1 MNVALLPGGELAA
14 RLRQRG
20 IALHIGPF
28 VARLRSAIPSVAE
41 GIGLLYRDYAVVD
54 DQGFADF
61 HVELT
66 PPKNLRRWFRSQ
78 VLFFFDGRTPFK
90 PLPLA
95 QAFPFFEW
103 GLNWCVANYA
113 HRYLVIHAA
122 VVAKGREAVILP
134 GAPGAGKSTLCAG
147 LAARGWRLLSDELTL
162 VCTRTG
168 AIAPLPRPVS
178 LKNESI
184 DVIRDFVPGATIGPT
199 IVDTRKGSVAHL
211 RAPRESVARAAEH
224 ARPRWI
230 IFPKYERGSDAELAP
245 QPRGG
250 SFLRVA
256 EQAFNYSVL
265 GVTGFRTLAAMIDGC
280 DCYDFRYSD
289 LAEAVAVFED
299 LARHHVASERP
310 THTRTPGTGADRR
323 ADAP

>member
-1 MNVALLPGGELAA
+1 MDVSAFSGGELAA
-14 RLRQRG
+14 RLRRG
-20 IALHIGPF
+20 GIPLRIGPF

-41 GIGLLYRDYAVVD
+41 GVGLLYRDYAVAD
-54 DQGFADF
+54 DHGFVDF
-61 HVELT
+61 HVELA

-78 VLFFFDGRTPFK
+78 VLFLFDGRTPFK
-90 PLPLA
+90 PLPSA

-113 HRYLVIHAA
+113 HQYLVIHAA
-122 VVAKGREAVILP
+122 VVAKDGEAVILP
-134 GAPGAGKSTLCAG
+134 GAPGSGKSTLCAG
-147 LAARGWRLLSDELTL
+147 LVARGWRLLSDELTL
-162 VCTRTG
+162 LCTRTG

-184 DVIRDFVPGATIGPT
+184 DVLCDFAPGATIGPT
-199 IVDTRKGSVAHL
+199 IVDTRKGTVAHVRPP
-211 RAPRESVARAAEH
+211 RASVQCAAEH

-230 IFPKYERGSDAELAP
+230 IFPKYQMDGDAELVA

-256 EQAFNYSVL
+256 EHAFNYSVL
-265 GVTGFRTLAAMIDGC
+265 GVTGFRTLADMINGC

-289 LAEAVAVFED
+289 LAQAVAVFED
-299 LARHHVASERP
+299 LARNHVASERP
-310 THTRTPGTGADRR
+310 THTHPAGTGADRL
-323 ADAP
+323 ADAR